1 MNDTFSGYH
10 PAVNFLYF
18 VLVIG
23 FSMFLMHPVCLALS
37 LIGALAYAI
46 RLSGRRAV
54 RLSLY
59 GLLPFLVFTAVL
71 NPVFNHE
78 GATILTYLPD
88 GNPLTLEA
96 ILYGIAAA
104 TMMVTVIL
112 WFSCYSRVMT
122 SDKFIFL
129 FGRVIPALSLIFS
142 MILRFVPRFF
152 THLRT
157 VSDAQRGLGRRRCC
171 PKFIR
176 RMKDCIVI
184 LSVMLTWALEQAV
197 TTADSMKSRGYG
209 LRGRTA
215 FSIFRFD
222 RRDAG
227 MLIFLLLAGMVV
239 VGCTISGDLSW
250 QYYPVFRGQL
260 LAPLSLIAYAIY
272 SALCLSPVVLD
283 WREEQKWN
291 ALKSGI

>member
-1 MNDTFSGYH
+1 
-10 PAVNFLYF
+10 
-18 VLVIG
+18 
-23 FSMFLMHPVCLALS
+23 MFLMHPVCLALS

-142 MILRFVPRFF
+142 MILRFVLSFF
-152 THLRT
+152 DTVQNCCGCAALHRT
-157 VSDAQRGLGRRRCC
+157 RTFFPQFDPAHERWNCNSIGDAYLGVGAGGDNGRQYEK
-171 PKFIR
+171 PWLWF
-176 RMKDCIVI
+176 
-184 LSVMLTWALEQAV
+184 TGA
-197 TTADSMKSRGYG
+197 YG
-209 LRGRTA
+209 L
-215 FSIFRFD
+215 FH
-222 RRDAG
+222 
-227 MLIFLLLAGMVV
+227 L
-239 VGCTISGDLSW
+239 
-250 QYYPVFRGQL
+250 PV
-260 LAPLSLIAYAIY
+260 
-272 SALCLSPVVLD
+272 
-283 WREEQKWN
+283 
-291 ALKSGI
+291 